1 VEREVDESAILDR
14 LVLFGLTRQEA
25 AVYLCLYQQGELN
38 GYEAAKYTG
47 ISRSNVYSALSAL
60 TDKGAAYLIEGDSSR
75 YMAVAIDEFCEN
87 KIRSL
92 NREKEYLIK
101 NIPSM
106 KEVEIGYITITGNG
120 NIWDKII
127 SMINEAEK
135 RIYFSAS
142 CRIIEK
148 LQAEFLK
155 VLGKKIKLVLITDG
169 TVTNQEL
176 RKNSIYYMGSDR
188 GNNIRLIVDSEYALT
203 GEITGSKDDTCLY
216 TGQKNFISVF
226 KETLR
231 NEIVLIQLQGGEI
244 HE

>member
-1 VEREVDESAILDR
+1 MEREVDESAILDR

-231 NEIVLIQLQGGEI
+231 NEIVMIQLQGGEI

>member
-1 VEREVDESAILDR
+1 MEREVDESAILDR

-188 GNNIRLIVDSEYALT
+188 GNNIRMIVDSEYALT
-203 GEITGSKDDTCLY
+203 GEITGSKDDTCIY

-226 KETLR
+226 KENLR
-231 NEIVLIQLQGGEI
+231 NEIVLIQLQGGET

>member
-1 VEREVDESAILDR
+1 MEREVDESAILDR

-87 KIRSL
+87 EIRSL

>member
-1 VEREVDESAILDR
+1 MEREVDESAILDR

-231 NEIVLIQLQGGEI
+231 HEIVLIQLQGGEI

>member
-1 VEREVDESAILDR
+1 MEREVDESAILDR

-127 SMINEAEK
+127 SMISEAEK

-188 GNNIRLIVDSEYALT
+188 GNNIRMIVDSEYALT

-231 NEIVLIQLQGGEI
+231 NEIVLIQLQGGET

>member
-1 VEREVDESAILDR
+1 MEREVDESAILDR

-25 AVYLCLYQQGELN
+25 SVYLCLYQQGELN

-47 ISRSNVYSALSAL
+47 ISRSNVYNALSAL

-75 YMAVAIDEFCEN
+75 YMAVPIEEFCEN

-92 NREKEYLIK
+92 NREKEYLIQ

-120 NIWDKII
+120 NIWDKIV

-142 CRIIEK
+142 CQVIEK
-148 LQAEFLK
+148 LQGEFLK

-176 RKNSIYYMGSDR
+176 RKNSIYYVGSGR
-188 GNNIRLIVDSEYALT
+188 GNNIRMIVDSEYALT

>member
-1 VEREVDESAILDR
+1 MEREVDESAILDR

-203 GEITGSKDDTCLY
+203 GEITGLS
-216 TGQKNFISVF
+216 
-226 KETLR
+226 
-231 NEIVLIQLQGGEI
+231 LIHI
-244 HE
+244 

>member
-1 VEREVDESAILDR
+1 M
-14 LVLFGLTRQEA
+14 FGLTRQEA

-188 GNNIRLIVDSEYALT
+188 GNNIRMIVDSEYALT

-231 NEIVLIQLQGGEI
+231 NEIVLIQLQGGET

>member
-1 VEREVDESAILDR
+1 MEREVDESAILDR

-188 GNNIRLIVDSEYALT
+188 GNNIRMIVDSEYALT

>member
-1 VEREVDESAILDR
+1 
-14 LVLFGLTRQEA
+14 
-25 AVYLCLYQQGELN
+25 
-38 GYEAAKYTG
+38 
-47 ISRSNVYSALSAL
+47 
-60 TDKGAAYLIEGDSSR
+60 
-75 YMAVAIDEFCEN
+75 MAIDEFCEN

-188 GNNIRLIVDSEYALT
+188 GNNIRMIVDSEYALT

-226 KETLR
+226 KENLR
-231 NEIVLIQLQGGEI
+231 NEIVLIQLQGGET

>member
-1 VEREVDESAILDR
+1 MSVSA
-14 LVLFGLTRQEA
+14 
-25 AVYLCLYQQGELN
+25 GELN

-188 GNNIRLIVDSEYALT
+188 GNNIRLIVDSNMLLQVKLQAVRT
-203 GEITGSKDDTCLY
+203 IP
-216 TGQKNFISVF
+216 VF
-226 KETLR
+226 TQGRRILSAFLR
-231 NEIVLIQLQGGEI
+231 KPLEMKLC
-244 HE
+244 

>member
-1 VEREVDESAILDR
+1 MEREVDESAILDR

-25 AVYLCLYQQGELN
+25 TVYLCLYQQGELN

-75 YMAVAIDEFCEN
+75 YMAVPIEEFCEN

-92 NREKEYLIK
+92 YREKEYLVK

-106 KEVEIGYITITGNG
+106 KEVEIGYITITGNR
-120 NIWDKII
+120 NIWDKIV

-142 CRIIEK
+142 CRIIGK
-148 LQAEFLK
+148 LQGEFLK

-169 TVTNQEL
+169 PVSNQDL
-176 RKNSIYYMGSDR
+176 MKNSIYYVGSDR
-188 GNNIRLIVDSEYALT
+188 GNNIRMIVDSEYALT
-203 GEITGSKDDTCLY
+203 GEITGNKDDTCLY

-231 NEIVLIQLQGGEI
+231 NEIILIQLQGGEI

>member
-1 VEREVDESAILDR
+1 MEREVDESAILDR

-155 VLGKKIKLVLITDG
+155 VLGKKLSWYL
-169 TVTNQEL
+169 
-176 RKNSIYYMGSDR
+176 
-188 GNNIRLIVDSEYALT
+188 
-203 GEITGSKDDTCLY
+203 
-216 TGQKNFISVF
+216 
-226 KETLR
+226 
-231 NEIVLIQLQGGEI
+231 
-244 HE
+244 

>member
-1 VEREVDESAILDR
+1 MEREVDESAILDR

-231 NEIVLIQLQGGEI
+231 NEIVLIQLQGGET

>member
-1 VEREVDESAILDR
+1 MEREVDESAILDR

-188 GNNIRLIVDSEYALT
+188 GNNIRMIVDSEYALT

-231 NEIVLIQLQGGEI
+231 NEIVLIQLQGGET

>member
-188 GNNIRLIVDSEYALT
+188 GNNIRMIVDSEYALT

-231 NEIVLIQLQGGEI
+231 NEIVLIQLQGGET

>member
-1 VEREVDESAILDR
+1 MEREVDESAILDR

>member
-1 VEREVDESAILDR
+1 MEREVDESAILDR

-38 GYEAAKYTG
+38 GYAAAKYTG

>member
-1 VEREVDESAILDR
+1 MEREVDESAILDR

-148 LQAEFLK
+148 HQAEFLK

-188 GNNIRLIVDSEYALT
+188 GNNIRMIVDSEYALT

-231 NEIVLIQLQGGEI
+231 NEIVLIQLQGGET

>member
-1 VEREVDESAILDR
+1 MEREVDESAILDR
-14 LVLFGLTRQEA
+14 LVLFGLTR
-25 AVYLCLYQQGELN
+25 QGELN